1 MAMIQVRG
9 VSDEAHRR
17 LKARAAL
24 NGQSLS
30 EYLRLELE
38 RIAELPTMEEMLERV
53 ARDEPVELSEPAA
66 ETIRRAR
73 EERDAELLRRMR
85 DR

>member
-1 MAMIQVRG
+1 MGMIQIRG
-9 VSDEAHRR
+9 VSEDAHRR

-38 RIAELPTMEEMLERV
+38 RLAEMPTMEEMIERV
-53 ARDEPVELSEPAA
+53 AGDEPVDLGESAA
-66 ETIRRAR
+66 DIIRREREAR
-73 EERDAELLRRMR
+73 ADHLSRRFR
-85 DR
+85 EK

>member
-1 MAMIQVRG
+1 MPMIQVRG
-9 VSDEAHRR
+9 VSDGAHRR

-24 NGQSLS
+24 KGQSLS

-38 RIAELPTMEEMLERV
+38 QLAALPTMEEMIERV
-53 ARDEPVELSEPAA
+53 AQDEPVDLGEPAA
-66 ETIRRAR
+66 DLVRRER
-73 EERDAELLRRMR
+73 EARDAELARRMR